1 LRPQPERAQKEK
13 EKNMNNTIIE
23 CACKGCEIKAKE
35 LGKAFPL
42 QAICTVAL
50 AEKIGKNTHKVV
62 ELAHHPVL
70 APSAGKISG
79 IWAVA

>member
-1 LRPQPERAQKEK
+1 MK
-13 EKNMNNTIIE
+13 NTIIE
-23 CACKGCEIKAKE
+23 CACKGCEVKATE

-42 QAICTVAL
+42 QAIVTEAL
-50 AEKIGKNTHKVV
+50 AKVIGKNTHATV

-70 APSAGKISG
+70 ALSAGKQAG

>member
-1 LRPQPERAQKEK
+1 MTNRK
-13 EKNMNNTIIE
+13 NTIIE
-23 CACKGCEIKAKE
+23 CSCKGCETKAKE

-42 QAICTVAL
+42 QAICSVEL
-50 AEKIGKNTHKVV
+50 AERIGKNTHRVV

-70 APSAGKISG
+70 APSAGSISG

>member
-1 LRPQPERAQKEK
+1 MKI
-13 EKNMNNTIIE
+13 TIIE
-23 CACKGCEIKAKE
+23 CACKGCEVKATE

-42 QAICTVAL
+42 QAWVTEAL
-50 AEKIGKNTHKVV
+50 AKVVGKNTHATV

-70 APSAGKISG
+70 ALSAGVQSN

>member
-1 LRPQPERAQKEK
+1 MK
-13 EKNMNNTIIE
+13 NTIIE
-23 CACKGCEIKAKE
+23 CACKGCEVKATE

-42 QAICTVAL
+42 QAIVTEAL
-50 AEKIGKNTHKVV
+50 AKAVGKNTHGAV

-70 APSAGKISG
+70 AKSAGLQSG